1 MLGPSPQRADR
12 PPSEIGWRC
21 WGTLLGLW
29 GEKGRYV
36 EKREVGEKQIKKK
49 KKKNGARGGQE
60 SGGRKL
66 KLKQNS
72 ETKIMWICKNSS
84 RSLPSCLGSLGPG

>member
-12 PPSEIGWRC
+12 PPSEMGWRR

-29 GEKGRYV
+29 GEKERYV

-49 KKKNGARGGQE
+49 KRGE
-60 SGGRKL
+60 GRTRVRGPEIKL
-66 KLKQNS
+66 KTKQ
-72 ETKIMWICKNSS
+72 
-84 RSLPSCLGSLGPG
+84 